1 MAALAVVLAGLLV
14 SAGLRVFA
22 GHPRAAA
29 HYRHLARREVAFLN
43 AAGDA
48 TFPRGGAIP
57 ASGSDAD
64 VAGYVDRWLAVSTRR
79 IRALMHLLFFLV
91 EHATLVAPAPGWGGW
106 RRFSSLSPGQRIAV
120 LDGWRT
126 SRHFARRLVFT
137 SLRAVLTM
145 GYFSHPPV
153 LRQLRLAPLEIE
165 TPVCEADLLYP
176 PIGRPVQ
183 AIRFGPADLTPP
195 SDGTPVDLEGAL
207 HPAYAER
214 AG

>member
-1 MAALAVVLAGLLV
+1 MLGQLLVVGLLV
-14 SAGLRVFA
+14 AFALRVFA
-22 GHPRAAA
+22 GHPRAGT

-48 TFPRGGAIP
+48 TFPRGGPIP

-64 VAGYVDRWLAVSTRR
+64 VAGYVDRWLAASTPR

-91 EHATLVAPAPGWGGW
+91 EHSTLLAPAPGWGGW
-106 RRFSSLSPGQRIAV
+106 RRFSSLSPEQRIAA

-126 SRHFARRLVFT
+126 SRHFARRIVCAPL
-137 SLRAVLTM
+137 AAILTL
-145 GYFSHPPV
+145 GSFSPPPV
-153 LRQLRLAPLEIE
+153 LRQLRLAPLSIE

-176 PIGRPVQ
+176 PIGRPPE

-195 SDGTPVDLEGAL
+195 SDGTPVDLDGPL
-207 HPAYAER
+207 HPAYAES

>member
-1 MAALAVVLAGLLV
+1 MLALLAAALLLAA
-14 SAGLRVFA
+14 AGLRVFA
-22 GHPRAAA
+22 GHPRAAV
-29 HYRHLARREVAFLN
+29 HYRHLARREVAFLC

-48 TFPRGGAIP
+48 TFPRGGAVP

-64 VAGYVDRWLAVSTRR
+64 VAGYVDRWLAASPPR
-79 IRALMHLLFFLV
+79 IRTLMRLLFFLV

-106 RRFSSLSPGQRIAV
+106 RRFSSLSPEQRIAA

-137 SLRAVLTM
+137 SLRAILTM

-153 LRQLRLAPLEIE
+153 LRQLRVAPLAIE

-176 PIGRPVQ
+176 PIGRPPE
-183 AIRFGPADLTPP
+183 AIRWSAADLTPP
-195 SDGTPVDLEGAL
+195 SDGTPVDLDGPL

>member
-1 MAALAVVLAGLLV
+1 MLALLLV
-14 SAGLRVFA
+14 AGCLVAVALRVFA
-22 GHPRAAA
+22 GHPRAAT

-64 VAGYVDRWLAVSTRR
+64 VAGYVDRWLAVSTPR

-91 EHATLVAPAPGWGGW
+91 EHSTLVAPARGWGGW
-106 RRFSSLSPGQRIAV
+106 RRFSSLSPEQRIAV
-120 LDGWRT
+120 LDGWRQ

-153 LRQLRLAPLEIE
+153 LRQLRLAPLAIE

-176 PIGRPVQ
+176 PVGRPPE
-183 AIRFGPADLTPP
+183 AIRFGAADLTPP
-195 SDGTPVDLEGAL
+195 GTAPPVDLDGPL
-207 HPAYAER
+207 HPDYAER